1 MNLADILDE
10 AFPESFC
17 DTQNR
22 RFWELL
28 VSGLAAEKIH
38 PVDLCTNPTMP
49 GVPTSPLPHTLSS
62 RAADRYLVSSKV
74 HRPLMTFQQ
83 RITCLGS

>member
-1 MNLADILDE
+1 MNSANILDE

-28 VSGLAAEKIH
+28 VLGLAAEKIH
-38 PVDLCTNPTMP
+38 PVDLCTSPTMP
-49 GVPTSPLPHTLSS
+49 GVPTSPLPHTLLLGLQI
-62 RAADRYLVSSKV
+62 DILFHPRYTDL
-74 HRPLMTFQQ
+74 
-83 RITCLGS
+83 